1 MWSQFYDEVG
11 TKMKQADW
19 KSSDEWANYFSKKY
33 DECIKRGFDNTTKN
47 PIKKGNVEL
56 MNVLLQSAGATALAA
71 TTPAIYST
79 YLTLLGTAVVGYWTG
94 AELQTA
100 SIPLLP
106 APGTILN
113 ISVTSNVVSTPGKFA
128 GGVTPPIKNVDEF
141 LKLFISLAQLHLT
154 TVQGTCYTISQY
166 PPPLPLAPAVLT
178 WTGYKVEMGKL
189 NSTQAVAPFEF
200 NNADFKLTED
210 EKIGAQNDI
219 KKADETIADT
229 KQKEKNKEI
238 EEDEAVVIIS
248 SAEEAKSL
256 ATEKLETGM
265 NVSKDADPDALNNIE
280 QSTEDDDIGKR
291 IVAYAKA
298 AASIPVMESPPPSN
312 YGGYVTTYLN
322 GVGIHGPAFW
332 CAAAVSYWFK
342 QAGAK
347 SPNSAGCADWKQ
359 WAIRNGLW
367 SSSPVIGAA
376 IIYTNAVGHPHHIG
390 IVADPKPNKQGRI
403 TSIEGNTTG
412 GGFNRDG
419 VGVFLKNPRLSAIN
433 GFIIPKKK

>member
-19 KSSDEWANYFSKKY
+19 KSSNEWANYFSKKY

-47 PIKKGNVEL
+47 IIKKGNVEL
-56 MNVLLQSAGATALAA
+56 MNAFLQSASATALAA
-71 TTPAIYST
+71 TTPSFYSS
-79 YLTLLGTAVVGYWTG
+79 YITLLGTAVVGYWTG
-94 AELQTA
+94 AELQTV
-100 SIPLLP
+100 SIPVFP

-113 ISVTSNVVSTPGKFA
+113 LSVTSNAVTTPGKFA
-128 GGVTPPIKNVDEF
+128 DGYTPPIKNVDEF
-141 LKLFISLAQLHLT
+141 LKLFISLAQIHLT
-154 TVQGTCYTISQY
+154 TIQGVCYTISQY
-166 PPPLPLAPAVLT
+166 PPPLPPAPGVIS
-178 WTGYKVEMGKL
+178 WTGYKVEMGQL
-189 NSTQAVAPFEF
+189 NSNQEAAPFET

-210 EKIGAQNDI
+210 EKIGAENDI
-219 KKADETIADT
+219 KKAEETVIET
-229 KQKEKNKEI
+229 YEKQQANEI
-238 EEDEAVVIIS
+238 TEQEAVVIVT
-248 SAEEAKSL
+248 SANEARSL
-256 ATEKLETGM
+256 AKEKLATGM
-265 NVSKDADPDALNNIE
+265 NVSITADPSALNNIQ
-280 QSTEDDDIGKR
+280 QSTADDDIGKR
-291 IVAYAKA
+291 IIAYAKA
-298 AASIPVMESPPPSN
+298 AASIPVMETPPPSN

-322 GVGIHGPAFW
+322 GVGINFPAFW

-367 SSSPVIGAA
+367 SSTPVHGAA
-376 IIYTNAVGHPHHIG
+376 IIYTDKTGHPHHIG
-390 IVADPKPNKQGRI
+390 IVADPKPNEQGRI

-419 VGVFLKNPRLSAIN
+419 VGVFVKYPRLSAIN